1 MEVALTDLLYALFI
15 TPRNLIIV
23 AMAWALVV
31 MIGKVIPDRWN
42 KTYRDHWSPAILLVV
57 CSASVWISGLRPGVA
72 VEGTGIEGHEIGW
85 RIGLGIILALASY
98 LVPVVAMWALKKYL
112 PSNVVKQIRK
122 LLL

>member
-1 MEVALTDLLYALFI
+1 MEVALTDLLYALFV

-42 KTYRDHWSPAILLVV
+42 KTYRGHWSPAILLVV
-57 CSASVWISGLRPGVA
+57 CSVSVWISGLRPGVA
-72 VEGTGIEGHEIGW
+72 VEGTGIEGDEVGW
-85 RIGLGIILALASY
+85 RIGLGIILALSAY
-98 LVPVVAMWALKKYL
+98 VVPVVVMWGIEKYM
-112 PSNVVKQIRK
+112 PPNVAKQIRK